1 MKNNSPVL
9 ILCAVA
15 AIGLITPLHALTVTV
30 VPFRGF
36 EGSHLD
42 IGTAL
47 LQAELQDAGTV
58 TVRDRNAVPELIASL
73 ERCQSGLMQCSEA
86 TAGLQRVDV
95 MVFGEIQRRGEDE
108 YVVSVRAVSERT
120 WTVIYSGS
128 QTSDDYEE
136 VLEDL
141 ADDMN
146 DSFRVLAAS
155 GPQTESPTQSA
166 PYRIAIHGIQVGNT
180 AAQGVDVAP
189 VLNSILMSAFRSG
202 GRFEVVER
210 AFVSDLVN
218 ERELGMNGLVVA
230 NNAAFEARGIT
241 HYVTGTLRVYDE
253 VHVLSY
259 QIVNVRTG
267 LPLVTDV
274 LEWTDSTD
282 LEDAMDEVAARAER
296 EAFDVNGQLEIRQ
309 CNARDVHVLYENLD
323 ESNQPIELGLCPLRV
338 EDMPANSYTLLFQHD
353 DFDSLVMQVTINPAE
368 LTVLERVELPPI
380 DLTDFEEGQNLEFS
394 GKYQEAIQRY
404 QSFYEAHP
412 RHRYAAYA
420 MYREGFIRQLYLGEV
435 AEGRQILERVIEG
448 RPDADVRT
456 EAYYGIAMG
465 KRASGQTGEANEIL
479 RMLMSEYPGSTAAE
493 AARLCLQQNLCNL

>member
-155 GPQTESPTQSA
+155 VISYLSYFVILVAFSRGAGAAE
-166 PYRIAIHGIQVGNT
+166 T
-180 AAQGVDVAP
+180 AAVRQVSIP
-189 VLNSILMSAFRSG
+189 VS
-202 GRFEVVER
+202 
-210 AFVSDLVN
+210 
-218 ERELGMNGLVVA
+218 
-230 NNAAFEARGIT
+230 
-241 HYVTGTLRVYDE
+241 
-253 VHVLSY
+253 VLLAV
-259 QIVNVRTG
+259 IV
-267 LPLVTDV
+267 
-274 LEWTDSTD
+274 
-282 LEDAMDEVAARAER
+282 
-296 EAFDVNGQLEIRQ
+296 
-309 CNARDVHVLYENLD
+309 
-323 ESNQPIELGLCPLRV
+323 
-338 EDMPANSYTLLFQHD
+338 
-353 DFDSLVMQVTINPAE
+353 
-368 LTVLERVELPPI
+368 
-380 DLTDFEEGQNLEFS
+380 
-394 GKYQEAIQRY
+394 
-404 QSFYEAHP
+404 
-412 RHRYAAYA
+412 
-420 MYREGFIRQLYLGEV
+420 LGETRL
-435 AEGRQILERVIEG
+435 AHRLGWASLIAAGIILIVIG
-448 RPDADVRT
+448 D
-456 EAYYGIAMG
+456 
-465 KRASGQTGEANEIL
+465 KL
-479 RMLMSEYPGSTAAE
+479 L
-493 AARLCLQQNLCNL
+493 